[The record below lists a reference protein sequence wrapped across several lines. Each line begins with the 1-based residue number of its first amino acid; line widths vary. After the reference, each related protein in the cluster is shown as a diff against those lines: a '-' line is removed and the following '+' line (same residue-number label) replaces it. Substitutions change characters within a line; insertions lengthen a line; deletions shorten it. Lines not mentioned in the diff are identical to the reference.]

1 MRLRHLF
8 SKPKAAELNDELK
21 FHFESLVQENP
32 SKRQSFGGPTE
43 QRRVVRL
50 KADPSLRKA
59 NGHSAKLIRGGARD
73 DKSWY

>member
-50 KADPSLRKA
+50 NSRSLAPQSKRSQCQADSRRSE
-59 NGHSAKLIRGGARD
+59 G
-73 DKSWY
+73 